1 MTLRFDPQHGLI
13 IVPTR
18 LSGPLDDVIIRLALD
33 TGATGSMI
41 NWDVAILLGYDPAS
55 SGERIRVTTGS
66 GVEYTPR
73 VTIQRIEALGRTC
86 QDFPIL
92 CHTLPPSATVDGL
105 LGLDFFR
112 GTILTIDLQV
122 GTLTLEE

>member
-1 MTLRFDPQHGLI
+1 MTFRFDPQHGLI
-13 IVPTR
+13 IIPTR
-18 LSGPLDDVIIRLALD
+18 LSGPLDDVIVRLALD

-55 SGERIRVTTGS
+55 SPERVRVTTGS

-73 VTIQRIEALGRTC
+73 VAIQQIEALGRIY

-112 GTILTIDLQV
+112 NTILTIDLRV